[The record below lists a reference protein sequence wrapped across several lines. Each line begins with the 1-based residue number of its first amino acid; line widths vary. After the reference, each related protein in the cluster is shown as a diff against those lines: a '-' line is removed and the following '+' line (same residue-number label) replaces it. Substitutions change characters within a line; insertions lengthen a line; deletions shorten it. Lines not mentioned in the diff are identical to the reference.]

1 MAWYDTWF
9 GSDAYEIVYQHRDDD
24 EARTVIDLVEQCAS
38 PSPDARILDVGCG
51 RGRHTLELARR
62 GYDTTGIDLSAS
74 SLEEARR
81 QAAEDDLDVTF
92 ATQDMR
98 DPYCTGCMDGVVNLF
113 TTFGYFD
120 DDAESQKAIEAM
132 ATALRSGGWIA
143 QDFLNP
149 PHVARTI
156 VERDQQQ
163 RNDMQ
168 IVQERWIEDGRVHKA
183 IHLDDG
189 TRSETFR
196 ESVRLF
202 SRDDFADMYAKA
214 DLEIEQVFGDYA
226 GGPHNAMSP
235 RTILLARKTPERAK
249 GCR

>member
-9 GSDAYEIVYQHRDDD
+9 GSDAYKIVYRHRDDD
-24 EARTVIDLVEQCAS
+24 EAATVIDLVAECAA
-38 PSPDARILDVGCG
+38 PDPDARILDVGCG

-62 GYDTTGIDLSAS
+62 GYDATGIDLSEES
-74 SLEEARR
+74 VQEARR
-81 QAAEDDLDVTF
+81 QAATEGLDVSF
-92 ATQDMR
+92 AVQDMR
-98 DPYCTGCMDGVVNLF
+98 EPYCDGCMDGVVNLF

-120 DDAESQKAIEAM
+120 DDAESQRAVRAM
-132 ATALRSGGWIA
+132 ASALRPGGWIV

-149 PHVARTI
+149 PHVARTL

-163 RNDMQ
+163 RDGVQ
-168 IVQERWIEDGRVHKA
+168 ILQKRWIEGGRVHKE

-202 SRDDFADMYAKA
+202 SRNDFAEMYADA
-214 DLEIEQVFGDYA
+214 DLEIEQVVGDYHGTFHDA
-226 GGPHNAMSP
+226 ESP
-235 RTILLARKTPERAK
+235 RTILFARKKDA
-249 GCR
+249 

>member
-9 GSDAYEIVYQHRDDD
+9 GSDAYEIVYRHRDAD
-24 EARTVIDLVEQCAS
+24 EARLVIDLVEQCAS

-51 RGRHTLELARR
+51 RGRHTLEVARR
-62 GYDTTGIDLSAS
+62 GYNATGIDLSEGS
-74 SLEEARR
+74 IRKARS
-81 QAAEDDLDVTF
+81 QAATEGLDTTF
-92 ATQDMR
+92 AVQDMR
-98 DPYCTGCMDGVVNLF
+98 DSYCDGCMDGVINLF

-120 DDAESQKAIEAM
+120 DDAESQRAIKAM
-132 ATALRSGGWIA
+132 ATALRSEGWIV

-149 PHVARTI
+149 PQVARTL

-163 RNDMQ
+163 RNGVQ

-183 IHLDDG
+183 VHLDDG

-202 SRDDFADMYAKA
+202 TRDDFANMYAEA
-214 DLEIEQVFGDYA
+214 DLAIEQVFGDYD
-226 GGPHNAMSP
+226 GGSHDAMSP
-235 RTILLARKTPERAK
+235 RTILLARKK
-249 GCR
+249 DI

>member
-9 GSDAYEIVYQHRDDD
+9 GSDAYEIVYRHRDED
-24 EARTVIDLVEQCAS
+24 EARTVIDLVERCAD
-38 PSPDARILDVGCG
+38 PDPNDQILDVGCG

-62 GYDTTGIDLSAS
+62 GYDATGIDLSGES
-74 SLEEARR
+74 VEDARH
-81 QAAEDDLDVTF
+81 QAAADGLDASF
-92 ATQDMR
+92 AVQDMR
-98 DPYCTGCMDGVVNLF
+98 DPYCDGCMDGVVNLF

-120 DDAESQKAIEAM
+120 DDAESQRAIQAM
-132 ATALRSGGWIA
+132 AAALRGGGWIV

-149 PHVARTI
+149 PHVARTL

-163 RNDMQ
+163 RDDVQ
-168 IVQERWIEDGRVHKA
+168 IVQERWIEGGRVHKA

-202 SRDDFADMYAKA
+202 SRADFAKMYADA
-214 DLEIEQVFGDYA
+214 GLEIEQVFGDYHGA
-226 GGPHNAMSP
+226 PHDAESP
-235 RTILLARKTPERAK
+235 RTILFARKEDV
-249 GCR
+249 